1 MTTKAEDCELMGRK
15 SKDVIKKK
23 KKKKNKIK

>member
-23 KKKKNKIK
+23 KKKKKIK